1 MADTFFTLDRM
12 QSIVIGHFI
21 LSLRQVLLV
30 TEYHDDDLSYD
41 GVGRSPSM
49 FSFSWLGNFGAPLH
63 NHVDSEIV
71 FAPFASSTESSRP
84 KSSPNPLAY
93 GLPQMEAHEEFA
105 TLLNDRRCVPFHQ
118 PNEHEIKCTR
128 TVER

>member
-1 MADTFFTLDRM
+1 M
-12 QSIVIGHFI
+12 QSIVIAHFI

-41 GVGRSPSM
+41 DTGRAPSM

-71 FAPFASSTESSRP
+71 FAPFASSTGSSRP

-93 GLPQMEAHEEFA
+93 GLPQAGAHDEFA
-105 TLLNDRRCVPFHQ
+105 NLLNDGRCVPFHQ
-118 PNEHEIKCTR
+118 LDKH
-128 TVER
+128 